1 MGILQNNWIRWLKG
15 SVCIELQGDCVERFF
30 NICRMNNICIWN
42 ISYCDEGA
50 GTDIEKARFRCEM
63 YAPQLISTSDI
74 LRKTNTKIHIEK
86 KYGLPFYLPFVK
98 KRIIFFIGIILCIA
112 FLRCST
118 EYVWAIEYSGNCNIT
133 SEQLSD
139 FLSERNIHYGIK
151 KDKINCEEEEKQ
163 LRTKFANVTWT
174 SIYFEGTKL
183 VVELKEN
190 DIKEIV
196 KSDFSGKDILATEDG
211 VIISIITR
219 NGVPKVKAGDKVEK
233 GQVLVEGKV
242 PVYDEEQNVV
252 DYQIYDADADIYIQ
266 TILSYDLNINRKY
279 NFFTYTDNNSRGYF
293 IELLGYHFETME
305 VKDVLKKIGEK
316 ISIIDEV
323 FGKDND
329 KKDTK
334 MLEESILEKKQL
346 VLLEDIYLP
355 VYYGTINRKQY
366 YVKHSYHT
374 QAEMQGKLTDELE
387 KIILCLS
394 EKGVQIVEKN
404 VKIEHD
410 GNGMTMHVELMVNKL
425 IGIEP
430 VEM

>member
-1 MGILQNNWIRWLKG
+1 M
-15 SVCIELQGDCVERFF
+15 
-30 NICRMNNICIWN
+30 
-42 ISYCDEGA
+42 
-50 GTDIEKARFRCEM
+50 
-63 YAPQLISTSDI
+63 
-74 LRKTNTKIHIEK
+74 
-86 KYGLPFYLPFVK
+86 
-98 KRIIFFIGIILCIA
+98 
-112 FLRCST
+112 
-118 EYVWAIEYSGNCNIT
+118 
-133 SEQLSD
+133 
-139 FLSERNIHYGIK
+139 SERNIHYGIK

-334 MLEESILEKKQL
+334 MLDENILEKKQL

-410 GNGMTMHVELMVNKL
+410 GNGMTMHIELMVNKL

>member
-1 MGILQNNWIRWLKG
+1 M
-15 SVCIELQGDCVERFF
+15 
-30 NICRMNNICIWN
+30 
-42 ISYCDEGA
+42 
-50 GTDIEKARFRCEM
+50 
-63 YAPQLISTSDI
+63 
-74 LRKTNTKIHIEK
+74 
-86 KYGLPFYLPFVK
+86 
-98 KRIIFFIGIILCIA
+98 
-112 FLRCST
+112 
-118 EYVWAIEYSGNCNIT
+118 
-133 SEQLSD
+133 
-139 FLSERNIHYGIK
+139 SERNIHYGIK

-410 GNGMTMHVELMVNKL
+410 GNGMTMHIELMVNKL